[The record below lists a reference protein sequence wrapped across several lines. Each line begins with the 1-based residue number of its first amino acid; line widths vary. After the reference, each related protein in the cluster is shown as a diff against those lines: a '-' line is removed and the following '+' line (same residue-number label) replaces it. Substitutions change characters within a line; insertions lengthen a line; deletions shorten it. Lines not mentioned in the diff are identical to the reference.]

1 MRAKM
6 MKMIIKKDA
15 DGESGIYTGDESP
28 TGKWAVIRKKFPST
42 WPWITKDA
50 EIVGMI
56 YPVTHFAES
65 NPVSW
70 YWYFSNDKSA
80 SYMTGDTVFP
90 LEPKSIKLFDSIEDA
105 RLYSQKLLS
114 MAK

>member
-1 MRAKM
+1 MLVKT

-15 DGESGIYTGDESP
+15 DGEIGIHTGNESP
-28 TGKWAVIRKKFPST
+28 TGKWAVIRKKFSSDWVWKT
-42 WPWITKDA
+42 GCA

-70 YWYFSNDKSA
+70 YFYYCNDISVN
-80 SYMTGDTVFP
+80 YQTGDTVFP
-90 LEPKSIKLFDSIEDA
+90 LEPQSIKLFDSIEDA
-105 RLYSQKLLS
+105 RIYSQKLLS